1 MNYLVNLNLN
11 KNQLQNAVVHPLTV
25 APANPV
31 TGQIYYNSTDKF
43 IYVYDG
49 ATWKPAGVVYK
60 QANSTGAVITALDEK
75 GNVTTTEVK
84 GLTLNGITPVDGGYV
99 TEGMTLEAAI
109 KALDEAVKNAVAG
122 GGEVNQNAFS
132 NVVTSQQSKAD
143 TAVVG
148 NADGAVTIA
157 ADAKTD
163 SVTIASGNKWVQI
176 KGDAGTKTAT
186 IGHQLSGVAAKAYG
200 SATAVAKV
208 TVDAAGHVTAAEDV
222 TIVGAE
228 YITGL
233 TSDAQAQLDAKIPAS
248 EKGQANGVATLGGDG
263 LVPTTQLP
271 SYVDDVIEAYVR
283 TAGTELNADWLS
295 TTGPDGEALTPEKG
309 KIYVIV
315 SEGKYKDKQ
324 YRWGGTTYVLC
335 NPSDVNSVNGKTGVV
350 VLTQDDIAA
359 GNNNEVFTKEEK
371 AKLTAIE
378 AEATK
383 NTITMNGQVNP
394 NPTFFAPADGG
405 TAGQVLVSA
414 GADAAPT
421 WQAAPESVH
430 KYTEE
435 NQEITA
441 AGGAFE
447 WKIAAAAHQI
457 QNNAMYVQVYEV
469 ASGDM
474 VMTDVKVNKTTF
486 EVTITI
492 NDVAAANTLTAG
504 TYRAV
509 LIG

>member
-11 KNQLQNAVVHPLTV
+11 KNQLQNAVIHPLTI
-25 APANPV
+25 APNSPIA
-31 TGQIYYNSTDKF
+31 GQIYYNSTDKF
-43 IYVYDG
+43 IYVYAG
-49 ATWKPAGVVYK
+49 NAWKPVGVIYN
-60 QANSTGAVITALDEK
+60 QANSTSAVITALDEK

-84 GLTLNGITPVDGGYV
+84 GLTLTGITPVDGGYV

-132 NVVTSQQSKAD
+132 NVVTSQQSNAD

-208 TVDAAGHVTAAEDV
+208 TVDAAGHVTNAEDV
-222 TIVGAE
+222 AIVGAE

-271 SYVDDVIEAYVR
+271 SYVDDVVEAYVR
-283 TAGTELNADWLS
+283 TAGTELSADWLS
-295 TTGPDGEALTPEKG
+295 ETGPDGEALTPVKG
-309 KIYVIV
+309 KIYVVV
-315 SEGKYKDKQ
+315 SDGVYKNKQ
-324 YRWGGTTYVLC
+324 YRWADTTYVLC
-335 NPSDVNSVNGKTGVV
+335 NPSDVNSVNGKTGIV
-350 VLTQDDIAA
+350 VLTMDDIGA
-359 GNNNEVFTKEEK
+359 GTNNEVFSKEDK
-371 AKLTAIE
+371 AKLDAIE

-383 NTITMNGQVNP
+383 NTITMNGQENA
-394 NPTFFAPADGG
+394 NPTFYAPADGG
-405 TAGQVLVSA
+405 TAGQVLTSA
-414 GADAAPT
+414 GADAAPV
-421 WQAAPESVH
+421 WAPAPESVH
-430 KYTEE
+430 KHTEE
-435 NQEITA
+435 NKEIAA

-447 WKIAAAAHQI
+447 WKIAAATHKI
-457 QNNAMYVQVYEV
+457 QNPAMFVQVYEV
-469 ASGDM
+469 ASGDA
-474 VMTDVKVNKTTF
+474 VMTDIKVNQATY

-492 NDVAAANTLTAG
+492 NDVAAANTLTAS

-509 LIG
+509 LVG

>member
-25 APANPV
+25 APNSPV
-31 TGQIYYNSTDKF
+31 AGQIYYNSTDKF

-49 ATWKPAGVVYK
+49 AEWKPAGVVYK

-75 GNVTTTEVK
+75 GNVTTTNVK
-84 GLTLNGITPVDGGYV
+84 DLTLTGLTPVMGGYV
-99 TEGMTLEAAI
+99 TEGMTLEAAV

-132 NVVTSQQSKAD
+132 NVVTSQQSNAD

-148 NADGAVTIA
+148 NADGAVTIV

-176 KGDAGTKTAT
+176 KGNAATKTAT
-186 IGHQLSGVAAKAYG
+186 IGHQLSGVAANTYG

-208 TVDAAGHVTAAEDV
+208 TVDAAGHVTNAENV

-233 TSDAQAQLDAKIPAS
+233 TSDAQAQLDAKIPSS

-271 SYVDDVIEAYVR
+271 SYVDDVVEAYVR
-283 TAGTELNADWLS
+283 TAGTELTQDWLS

-309 KIYVIV
+309 KIYVVV
-315 SEGKYKDKQ
+315 SEGKYKNKQ
-324 YRWGGTTYVLC
+324 YRWADTTYVLC
-335 NPSDVNSVNGKTGVV
+335 NPSDVNSVNGKTGIV
-350 VLTQDDIAA
+350 VLTMDDIGA
-359 GNNNEVFTKEEK
+359 GTTNEVFTKEDNV
-371 AKLTAIE
+371 KLDAIE

-383 NTITMNGQVNP
+383 NTITMNGQENA
-394 NPTFFAPADGG
+394 NPTFYAPVDGG
-405 TAGQVLVSA
+405 TAGQVLTSA
-414 GADAAPT
+414 GADAAPI
-421 WQAAPESVH
+421 WAPAPESVH
-430 KYTEE
+430 KYTAQ
-435 NQEITA
+435 NALINA

-447 WKIAAAAHQI
+447 WKIAAATHKI
-457 QNNAMYVQVYEV
+457 QNPAMYVQVYEV

-474 VMTDVKVNKTTF
+474 VITDVKVNQATY

-492 NDVAAANTLTAG
+492 NDVSSANTLAAD